1 MTLAPDYAVRELEQL
16 RLTLR
21 EDLRFSLRSESGSI
35 CYVAEDPVAGAFY
48 RLGNAEY
55 EFVSE
60 LDGEADLAT
69 VLRRTSSRLGEDA
82 FTLEEA
88 TAICQWLLETGLA
101 TTADS
106 RTAEMLSDRAQRLR
120 QQSLRRKVHPLFL
133 RFPLVNPDGWV
144 RRLAPLAG
152 VALSWPAGLVWLLV
166 VGAGGLAV
174 VDEWATFRHE
184 LMRVWVPNRWLWLAG
199 AWAFLRL
206 VHESAHG
213 AVCRYFGGH
222 VPEGG
227 MFMILGMPIPY
238 VDVTSSWRFGSK
250 YHRIAVSAAGM
261 YAEVFVAALAALLW
275 SASDAATTRSLAQY
289 VIVSAGFTTIVFNL
303 NVLMRFDGYY
313 MLVDWMELPNLYSRG
328 THYLGYLYRR
338 FYLGLPV
345 KSPLASDQHANFI
358 RIYAVAALGW
368 RIAVMFG
375 LMTAAVL
382 IFGELGW
389 LLVVATVLMWL
400 VVPGYKAVRGALFG
414 DARQPGTPGR
424 FLAMTS
430 LVVALLMLAA
440 WAIPSPWGQV
450 LPAVVDYAD
459 LRRVRNES
467 PGFIRSVEVT
477 TGQRVKAGEVLV
489 QLENPELTSELA
501 NLRLV
506 RQQIATHQ
514 LRDLNQREMAVHQAR
529 DNELEVVD
537 HQIALL
543 ATRTEALTLLS
554 PIDGRIVATEIESL
568 IGRYVEAGTELLIV
582 ADERNKELVLA
593 TERVEST
600 ELQGITETRT
610 TIRGG
615 GQLRTSAP
623 VFEPRATRTLPHPA
637 FAADAG
643 GMLAVRPVESSSN
656 SADVSHEL
664 AAPAFR
670 GRIPLSNSQAE
681 GLLAG
686 QRASV
691 RLIGRD
697 QTLGDWLRR
706 ILAKSAANW
715 RAVSRHVPPTE

>member
-1 MTLAPDYAVRELEQL
+1 MTVAPDYAVRELEQL

-21 EDLRFSLRSESGSI
+21 EDLRFSLRSENGI
-35 CYVAEDPVAGAFY
+35 ACYVAEDPVAGAFY
-48 RLGNAEY
+48 RLGSAEY

-69 VLRRTSSRLGEDA
+69 ILRRTSARLGEDA

-101 TTADS
+101 TTTDS

-133 RFPLVNPDGWV
+133 RFPLVNPDRWV
-144 RRLAPLAG
+144 RWLSPLAG
-152 VALSWPAGLVWLLV
+152 AAMSWPACLVWLLV
-166 VGAGGLAV
+166 VGAGGLAIF
-174 VDEWATFRHE
+174 DQWATFRYE
-184 LMRVWVPNRWLWLAG
+184 LMRVWVPNRWLWLAA

-206 VHESAHG
+206 IHESAHG

-227 MFMILGMPIPY
+227 LFMILGMPIPY
-238 VDVTSSWRFGSK
+238 VDVTSSWRFGAK
-250 YHRIAVSAAGM
+250 YQRIAVAAAGI
-261 YAEVFVAALAALLW
+261 YAEIFVAAIAALIW
-275 SASDAATTRSLAQY
+275 SSSEAATTRSLAQY
-289 VIVSAGFTTIVFNL
+289 VIISAGFTTIVFNL

-313 MLVDWMELPNLYSRG
+313 MLVDWLELPNLYSRG

-338 FYLGLPV
+338 YYLGLSV
-345 KSPLASDQHANFI
+345 KSPLVGDRHANFI
-358 RIYAVAALGW
+358 RFYAIAALGW
-368 RIAVMFG
+368 RVTVMVG

-389 LLVVATVLMWL
+389 LLVAATVLMWL
-400 VVPGYKAVRGALFG
+400 VVPGYKAIRGALFG
-414 DARQPGTPGR
+414 NARQPAAPGR
-424 FLAMTS
+424 FLAISS
-430 LVVALLMLAA
+430 LLVALMMLAA

-450 LPAVVDYAD
+450 LPAIVDYGD
-459 LRRVRNES
+459 LRQVRNES
-467 PGFIRSVEVT
+467 PGFVRSVEVT
-477 TGQRVKAGEVLV
+477 TGQWVDAGETLV
-489 QLENPELTSELA
+489 QLENRELVGELA
-501 NLRLV
+501 NLRLA
-506 RQQIATHQ
+506 RQQILANQ
-514 LRDLNQREMAVHQAR
+514 RRDLTRRKLAVYQSR

-543 ATRTEALTLLS
+543 ASRTDALTIRS
-554 PIDGRIVATEIESL
+554 PIAGRIVAAEIESL
-568 IGRYVEAGTELLIV
+568 VGRYVEAGTELLVV

-593 TERVEST
+593 AERVEST
-600 ELQGITETRT
+600 ELHGITETET

-615 GQLRTSAP
+615 GKLLTSAP
-623 VFEPRATRTLPHPA
+623 IFDPRATRTLPHPA

-643 GMLAVRPVESSSN
+643 GTLAVRPVEP
-656 SADVSHEL
+656 SAKTGDASQEL
-664 AAPAFR
+664 AIPAFR
-670 GRIPLSNSQAE
+670 GRIPLSSTQAE

-697 QTLGDWLRR
+697 QSLGDWIWRT
-706 ILAKSAANW
+706 IAKANASW
-715 RAVSRHVPPTE
+715 QTVSRQLPPAD